1 MIFFSPS
8 ILAADFGQLGEQI
21 RQTERAGA
29 QFLHIDVMD
38 GLFVPSISMG
48 MPVIKSLRKET
59 RQLFD
64 VHLMIRE
71 PIRYIEE
78 FAKSGADYITFH
90 LESCQ
95 DAQAVIDQIHA
106 CGKKAGLAINP
117 GTEVTAVVP
126 YLESIDMLLVMSV
139 EPGFGGQ
146 AYLPQSTQ
154 RLRQASAL
162 IKERG
167 LSTLL
172 QVDGGVDKNTVD
184 LVLQGGA
191 NMIVAGSSVYRGD
204 PCENT
209 RWFMEH
215 FAAWEEKNGEK

>member
-38 GLFVPSISMG
+38 GLFVPSITMG
-48 MPVIKSLRKET
+48 MPVVKSLRKET
-59 RQLFD
+59 KQLFD
-64 VHLMIRE
+64 VHLMIQD

-90 LESCQ
+90 LESCR

-117 GTEVTAVVP
+117 GTEVTAAIP
-126 YLESIDMLLVMSV
+126 YLETLDMLLVMSV

-146 AYLPQSTQ
+146 AYLPKSTE
-154 RLRQASAL
+154 RLSRASAL

-191 NMIVAGSSVYRGD
+191 NIIVAGSSVYRGD
-204 PCENT
+204 PYENT

-215 FAAWEEKNGEK
+215 FAAWEENH

>member
-59 RQLFD
+59 KQLFD

-95 DAQAVIDQIHA
+95 DAQAVIDLIHA

-117 GTEVTAVVP
+117 GTEVTAVIP

-154 RLRQASAL
+154 RLSQASAL

-204 PCENT
+204 PYENT

-215 FAAWEEKNGEK
+215 FAAWEENH

>member
-59 RQLFD
+59 KQLFD
-64 VHLMIRE
+64 VHLMIKD

-90 LESCQ
+90 LEACQ
-95 DAQAVIDQIHA
+95 DPGAVIDKIHA

-117 GTEVTAVVP
+117 GTEVEAAAP
-126 YLESIDMLLVMSV
+126 YLERLDMLLVMSV

-154 RLRQASAL
+154 RLAQASAM
-162 IKERG
+162 IRERG
-167 LSTLL
+167 LSALL
-172 QVDGGVDKNTVD
+172 QVDGGVDQHTVD

-204 PCENT
+204 PYENT

-215 FAAWEEKNGEK
+215 FAAWEEEH

>member
-8 ILAADFGQLGEQI
+8 ILAADFGRLGEQI

-59 RQLFD
+59 EQLFD

-78 FAKSGADYITFH
+78 FALSGADYITFH
-90 LESCQ
+90 LEACQ
-95 DAQAVIDQIHA
+95 DPGAVIDEIHA
-106 CGKKAGLAINP
+106 CGKKAGLALNP
-117 GTEVTAVVP
+117 GTEVMAAIP
-126 YLESIDMLLVMSV
+126 WLERIDMLLVMSV

-146 AYLPQSTQ
+146 AYLPQSTD

-162 IKERG
+162 IRERE
-167 LSTLL
+167 LSILL

-184 LVLQGGA
+184 PVLEGGA

-204 PCENT
+204 PYENT

-215 FAAWEEKNGEK
+215 FAAWEKNKG